1 MRSKSHIGRRGRITL
16 GGILTCIVLI
26 IVFKMRSLF
35 PRRTKGFLLIS
46 VVVILI
52 FVVSLMNLLSPD
64 GFSDFIQSLS
74 PDYFNTI
81 GAPARTWPKY
91 REEQRYNVEVLG
103 NVGNG
108 SSNEKEVK
116 IGPYGLRLNSLVKS
130 SN

>member
-1 MRSKSHIGRRGRITL
+1 
-16 GGILTCIVLI
+16 
-26 IVFKMRSLF
+26 MRSLF
-35 PRRTKGFLLIS
+35 PRRAKGFLLIS

-91 REEQRYNVEVLG
+91 EEEQRSNIAALG
-103 NVGNG
+103 NMETV

-116 IGPYGLRLNSLVKS
+116 IGPYGLRLNSLVKG